1 MKYLNKRKENLD
13 SRKVKLFPCSEEEIN
28 KVKAIMNGNVP
39 QCYKEFLL
47 LMGKGMDEDE
57 TKVDYFEYGSFVGNA
72 VFYEDLFDNKEGLQ
86 ELLDEDESSL
96 KIPENS
102 FVFYC
107 SQGILYAFFKLNE
120 GDNPPVYAYSEGF
133 EGNVFPK
140 IADTL
145 SEFYERYLEGYN
157 DLFKEMYNR

>member
-1 MKYLNKRKENLD
+1 MKYLNKLNETLQKLEVIVKGCSKEEILKIEKVAGNKLPNCYIEFLEIGGKDMDRKE
-13 SRKVKLFPCSEEEIN
+13 SGMR
-28 KVKAIMNGNVP
+28 G
-39 QCYKEFLL
+39 FL
-47 LMGKGMDEDE
+47 
-57 TKVDYFEYGSFVGNA
+57 VGNA

-107 SQGILYAFFKLNE
+107 SQGILYAFFKLNV
-120 GDNPPVYAYSEGF
+120 GDNPAVYGYSEGF
-133 EGNVFPK
+133 EGNDFPK

-157 DLFKEMYNR
+157 DLFKELYNK